1 MIINDK
7 EQPKAKQ
14 KVSEAQKRASA
25 KYTAKTYKRKT
36 IYIKLSDAEK
46 IDNYMNEHQ
55 QSYSQFF
62 NECLREKHIID

>member
-36 IYIKLSDAEK
+36 I
-46 IDNYMNEHQ
+46 
-55 QSYSQFF
+55 
-62 NECLREKHIID
+62 